1 MKRIA
6 LAILCLALA
15 SWPAHA
21 QVQLKKPAVTGDVV
35 KDLQTDFSGA
45 PGASSVP
52 TPAALWQQ
60 IVNKDLP
67 ADLSYAKALA
77 DNAAT
82 PNSKLRSACYAAL
95 ITANQQANGLN
106 LKNAD
111 GSPMTMPDPALIS
124 KAEQAMELIDNLQP
138 TSPVVSSCAPAA
150 NALKIGVL
158 QFISAVTTG
167 AVLKA
172 ATGGILP

>member
-1 MKRIA
+1 MRKIA

-21 QVQLKKPAVTGDVV
+21 QIKKPVVTGNPIE
-35 KDLQTDFSGA
+35 DLKADFAQT

-52 TPAALWQQ
+52 SPAALWQQ

-67 ADLSYAKALA
+67 ADLTYAKALA
-77 DNAAT
+77 DNATT
-82 PNSKLRSACYAAL
+82 PNSKLRSTCYAAL

>member
-1 MKRIA
+1 MRRIA
-6 LAILCLALA
+6 TAILCLALA
-15 SWPAHA
+15 GMPAHA
-21 QVQLKKPAVTGDVV
+21 QQLRKPVVTGNPIE
-35 KDLQTDFSGA
+35 DLKADFAQT
-45 PGASSVP
+45 PGASSAP
-52 TPAALWQQ
+52 SPAALWQQ

-67 ADLSYAKALA
+67 ADLTYAKALA